1 MKRYFLI
8 WIATVALFSVSA
20 CTTSS
25 MQQKGTGTGAVVGAG
40 LGALLGQAIG
50 GNTEST
56 LVGAG
61 IGAFVG
67 GVAGNQIGAYMDHQE
82 QALRHALAASE
93 AASIQREQDIL
104 TASFRS
110 DIFFD
115 FNSAAIRPGG
125 YRELERV
132 SSVLRQYPQ
141 TLIRVEGHTDAVGS
155 EAYNQ
160 RLSKQRAEAVK
171 MALTQMG
178 VASSRIYTVGLGET
192 QSVSSS
198 PDINRRVNIV
208 IMPHAVG

>member
-1 MKRYFLI
+1 MKKTFSILI
-8 WIATVALFSVSA
+8 IIMVIFSMSA
-20 CTTSS
+20 CATSS

-104 TASFRS
+104 TATFKS
-110 DIFFD
+110 DLFFD
-115 FNSAAIRPGG
+115 FNSSVIRPGG

-155 EAYNQ
+155 EAYNRQ
-160 RLSKQRAEAVK
+160 LSRRRAEAVK
-171 MALTQMG
+171 LALTQMG
-178 VASSRIYTVGLGET
+178 IAPGRIYTVGLGET
-192 QSVSSS
+192 QPIASS